1 MVRPIKV
8 PDSINFTVRISSE
21 MYESIKEIAALET
34 LSTGKVITTNQ
45 LIRDA
50 LQFVYGDNERLRES
64 FRRSRVCTASKYKK
78 YCG

>member
-1 MVRPIKV
+1 MVRPIKI
-8 PDSINFTVRISSE
+8 PDSINITTRISSE
-21 MYESIKEIAALET
+21 MYDMLKEIAALET
-34 LSTGKVITTNQ
+34 LSTGKVITSNQ

-64 FRRSRVCTASKYKK
+64 FRRSRARTESRYKK

>member
-8 PDSINFTVRISSE
+8 MDSMNVSVRICSE
-21 MYESIKEIAALET
+21 MYETIKEIAALET
-34 LSTGKVITTNQ
+34 LSTGKIITTNQ

-64 FRRSRVCTASKYKK
+64 FRRSRAATASRYKK

>member
-1 MVRPIKV
+1 MVRPIKIV
-8 PDSINFTVRISSE
+8 DSVNITTRVSSE
-21 MYESIKEIAALET
+21 MYDMLKEIAALET
-34 LSTGKVITTNQ
+34 LSTGRVITSNQ

-64 FRRSRVCTASKYKK
+64 FRRSRAKTESRYKK